1 MDYKDLAKNFA
12 YYAYKHLGV
21 DEMDM
26 IYLENLLLNK
36 FNEDFPSTNEPSK
49 KLIDSLEVPDY
60 LINELYSL
68 LGDRPDK
75 ERIATE
81 IMGMITPSPSVVY
94 KNFLSLRQNDDKK
107 KALDYLYNLQIKNN
121 YIQKTA
127 IDKNIMWKYQMPDN
141 FIEITINLSKPEKN
155 NKDIAK
161 ALLQSK
167 SDIKYPKCLLCRE
180 NLGFKGTA
188 THPARQNI
196 RIIPMKLNNEGF
208 FMQYS
213 PYCYYDEHVIIINDE
228 HTPMKISRETF
239 KRHADFVD
247 LIPEYFIGSNAD
259 LPIVGGSI
267 LSHEHYQ
274 GGIHLM
280 PLMYSKDRFEIKTNN
295 PNIKVSYLD
304 WFNSCVCI
312 KSHDKESI
320 IDAMDKLRIKWK
332 DYDDIECDILS
343 FTNNTPH
350 NTITPILRKVNDEYI
365 AYAIL
370 RNNRCDEKY
379 PDGIF
384 HAHKEYHNIKKE
396 GIGLIEAM
404 GLFILPGR
412 LQRQCKKMEELIVD
426 DNYDLEKFYLENEDM
441 RVHNDMIL
449 SLQKLHPAN
458 SKEEI
463 KNYINNVCKNIL
475 ENTAVFKNDSKGNEH
490 AYRFLK
496 SIEF

>member
-1 MDYKDLAKNFA
+1 
-12 YYAYKHLGV
+12 
-21 DEMDM
+21 
-26 IYLENLLLNK
+26 
-36 FNEDFPSTNEPSK
+36 
-49 KLIDSLEVPDY
+49 
-60 LINELYSL
+60 
-68 LGDRPDK
+68 
-75 ERIATE
+75 
-81 IMGMITPSPSVVY
+81 
-94 KNFLSLRQNDDKK
+94 
-107 KALDYLYNLQIKNN
+107 
-121 YIQKTA
+121 
-127 IDKNIMWKYQMPDN
+127 
-141 FIEITINLSKPEKN
+141 
-155 NKDIAK
+155 
-161 ALLQSK
+161 
-167 SDIKYPKCLLCRE
+167 
-180 NLGFKGTA
+180 
-188 THPARQNI
+188 
-196 RIIPMKLNNEGF
+196 
-208 FMQYS
+208 MQYS

-343 FTNNTPH
+343 HTNNTPH
-350 NTITPILRKVNDEYI
+350 NTITPILRKANDEYI

-384 HAHKEYHNIKKE
+384 HAHKKYHNIKKE

-412 LQRQCKKMEELIVD
+412 LQRQCKQMEELIVD

-458 SKEEI
+458 PKEEI